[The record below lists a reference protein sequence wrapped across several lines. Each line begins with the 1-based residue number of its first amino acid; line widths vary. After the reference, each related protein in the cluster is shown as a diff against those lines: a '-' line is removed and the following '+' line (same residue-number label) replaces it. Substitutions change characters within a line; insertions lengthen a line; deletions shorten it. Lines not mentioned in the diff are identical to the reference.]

1 METTQADPVI
11 AEVRAVRDG
20 IAARAD
26 YDVGAVFRRIREM
39 QDASGREYV
48 TYPRAPDRRGLRR
61 IAGRLNRAGLQSSRS
76 RGNHSAILGWN
87 GRDS

>member
-26 YDVGAVFRRIREM
+26 YDVAAIFRRIREM
-39 QDASGREYV
+39 EDGSGREYV
-48 TYPRAPDRRGLRR
+48 EYPARR
-61 IAGRLNRAGLQSSRS
+61 IVEGSDETLTV
-76 RGNHSAILGWN
+76 
-87 GRDS
+87 